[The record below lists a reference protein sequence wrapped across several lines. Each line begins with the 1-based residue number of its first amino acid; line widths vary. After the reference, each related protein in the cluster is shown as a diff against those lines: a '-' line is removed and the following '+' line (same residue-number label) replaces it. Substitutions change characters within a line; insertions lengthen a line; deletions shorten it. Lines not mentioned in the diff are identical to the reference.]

1 MHQFKFKFDK
11 VLEIK
16 NIELR
21 QQRKELS
28 HATKEKVEADQVL
41 QQKKAN
47 TDRFARELEYG
58 NKKTVAS
65 LQLNYDY
72 FYSLLDDLEK
82 QQHQFIELEQK
93 ENSEREKLLQVH
105 KEQKILENLREKE
118 LTRHINENQKRHQLM
133 LDELAI
139 LGSRKTVG

>member
-1 MHQFKFKFDK
+1 
-11 VLEIK
+11 
-16 NIELR
+16 
-21 QQRKELS
+21 
-28 HATKEKVEADQVL
+28 
-41 QQKKAN
+41 
-47 TDRFARELEYG
+47 RELEYG